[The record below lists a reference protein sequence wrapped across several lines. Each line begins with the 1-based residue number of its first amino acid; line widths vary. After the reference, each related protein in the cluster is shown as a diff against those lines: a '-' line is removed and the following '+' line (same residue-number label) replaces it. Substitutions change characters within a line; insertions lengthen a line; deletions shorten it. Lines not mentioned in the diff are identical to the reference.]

1 MSFEQDK
8 IKVHRALQQKDSVEV
23 LYIIF
28 NRLYTLR
35 NQIMHGGSTYKSS
48 INRSQLQ
55 DSSNILTALLPIFM
69 HILLENE
76 KILDLGKPFYP
87 VVQVS

>member
-1 MSFEQDK
+1 M
-8 IKVHRALQQKDSVEV
+8 
-23 LYIIF
+23 LYVIF

-35 NQIMHGGSTYKSS
+35 NQIMHGGSTYNSS
-48 INRSQLQ
+48 VNRAQIQ
-55 DSSNILTALLPIFM
+55 DGCNILTALLPAFM

-76 KILDLGKPFYP
+76 KIIDLGKPFYP